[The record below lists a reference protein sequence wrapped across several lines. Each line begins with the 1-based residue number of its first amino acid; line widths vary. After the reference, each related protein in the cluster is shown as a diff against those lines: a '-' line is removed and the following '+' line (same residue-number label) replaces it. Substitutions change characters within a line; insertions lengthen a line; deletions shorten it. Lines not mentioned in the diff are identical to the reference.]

1 MTFNNGKRIVVFRLL
16 SLVSTVIFVI
26 YMLLAYFAAVL
37 GKYLTST
44 QLTIITIVITTVFI
58 LVILWPAIRQYRYIY
73 FTDDGR
79 SVILRWYTIG
89 LMSGDN
95 NSIEIPKESFA
106 GYEITRKLN
115 GLYSY
120 ITLYQ
125 IFQSRKVSF
134 PPVSISALDNKEI
147 KKITEAL
154 DSYR

>member
-16 SLVSTVIFVI
+16 SLISTVIFVI

-44 QLTIITIVITTVFI
+44 QLTIITVAITTTYI
-58 LVILWPAIRQYRYIY
+58 LIIFWPAIRQYKYIY

-79 SVILRWYTIG
+79 SVVLRWYTIG
-89 LMSGDN
+89 LMSGESK
-95 NSIEIPKESFA
+95 SIEIPKEYFA
-106 GYEITRKLN
+106 GYEITRKLS
-115 GLYSY
+115 GLYCY

-125 IFQSRKVSF
+125 IFQNRKGSY
-134 PPVSISALDNKEI
+134 PPVSISALGSKEI

-154 DSYR
+154 DSYK